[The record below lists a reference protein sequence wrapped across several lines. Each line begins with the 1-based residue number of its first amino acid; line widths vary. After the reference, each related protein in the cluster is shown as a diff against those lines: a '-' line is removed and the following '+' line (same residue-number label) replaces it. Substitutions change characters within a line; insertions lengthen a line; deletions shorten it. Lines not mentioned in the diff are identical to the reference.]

1 MLQSAGTLEGPDLA
15 QAAHRT
21 VVDKNVALGVSDVL
35 PYPALAALMIFAI
48 LAFLGTTEMLR
59 HGHNL
64 RY

>member
-1 MLQSAGTLEGPDLA
+1 M
-15 QAAHRT
+15 
-21 VVDKNVALGVSDVL
+21 VDKNVALGVSDVL